1 MKEKVFFIPV
11 TGPADDAAACARLR
25 ELVVSEKL
33 LGFIAEKDMV
43 AIKTHFGEGKKTGHV
58 PPLYL
63 KMLGDL
69 AREMKGSPFLTETQT
84 LYKGNRTDAVSHLNH
99 AQAQGYGYD
108 ATGMPIIMADGLYGD
123 EETEV
128 RVPGKL
134 YQSVKL
140 ASGIVKAAS
149 LVLVS
154 HFTGHLAAGFGCAL
168 KNMGMGCSSRRG
180 KMTQHS
186 TARPKIKAKVCT
198 KCGLCVMWC
207 PASAVTMQD
216 KSAVI
221 DGAKCIG
228 CGQCLAVCRF
238 DAVAYNWG
246 ATYEELQKKVV
257 EHAWGV
263 ARGKEKKMVCVNF
276 LTRISKD
283 CDCMNVYE
291 QMVPDIGI
299 VVSRDPV
306 AADAASLDLVE
317 QSAGK
322 KLSEIAYDIPY
333 RFQIEYAREIGFGNP
348 DYELVTAKNH

>member
-1 MKEKVFFIPV
+1 MKEKVFFIPSAA
-11 TGPADDAAACARLR
+11 PADEAAACGRLQR
-25 ELVVSEKL
+25 LITSENL
-33 LGFIAEKDMV
+33 LGFIAERDMV
-43 AIKTHFGEGKKTGHV
+43 AVKTHFGEGKKTGHV

-63 KMLGDL
+63 KMLGEL
-69 AREMKGSPFLTETQT
+69 VSEKKGCPFLTETQT

-108 ATGMPIIMADGLYGD
+108 HTGLPIIMADGLYGD

-128 RVPGKL
+128 PVPGKL

-140 ASGIVKAAS
+140 ASGIVKASS

-154 HFTGHLAAGFGCAL
+154 HFTGHLGTGFGSAL

-180 KMTQHS
+180 KMIQHS
-186 TARPKIKAKVCT
+186 TAKPKIKAKACT
-198 KCGLCVMWC
+198 KCGLCVQWC
-207 PASAVTMQD
+207 PASAVSMLEQ
-216 KSAVI
+216 SAVI
-221 DGAKCIG
+221 DREICIG

-246 ATYEELQKKVV
+246 ATYEDLQKKVV

-263 ARGKEKKMVCVNF
+263 ARSKENKMVCVNF

-291 QMVPDIGI
+291 QIVPDIGI
-299 VVSRDPV
+299 VVSHDPV

-317 QSAGK
+317 QRAGK
-322 KLSEIAYDIPY
+322 KLSDIAYNIPY
-333 RFQIEYAREIGFGNP
+333 RFQIDYAREIGFGNP
-348 DYELVTAKNH
+348 DYELITVE

>member
-1 MKEKVFFIPV
+1 MKEKVYFIPSAA
-11 TGPADDAAACARLR
+11 TADDTAACGRLR
-25 ELVVSEKL
+25 ELIESENL
-33 LGFIAEKDMV
+33 FGFIAGRDMV
-43 AIKTHFGEGKKTGHV
+43 AVKTHFGEGTKTGHV
-58 PPLYL
+58 APLYL
-63 KMLGDL
+63 KMLGEL
-69 AREMKGSPFLTETQT
+69 AREKKGSPFLTETQT

-99 AQAQGYGYD
+99 AQAQGFGFEQ
-108 ATGMPIIMADGLYGD
+108 TGIPIIMADGLYGD

-128 RVPGKL
+128 QVPGKI
-134 YQSVKL
+134 YSSVKL

-149 LVLVS
+149 LVMVS

-186 TARPKIKAKVCT
+186 TAKPKIKAKACT
-198 KCGLCVMWC
+198 KCGLCVQWC
-207 PASAVTMQD
+207 PATAITMNEQ
-216 KSAVI
+216 SAVI
-221 DGAKCIG
+221 DSAKCIG

-246 ATYEELQKKVV
+246 ATYEDLQKKVV

-263 ARGKEKKMVCVNF
+263 ARGKEKKMICVNF

-283 CDCMNVYE
+283 CDCMNVFE
-291 QMVPDIGI
+291 RIVPDIGI

-317 QSAGK
+317 QKAGK
-322 KLSEIAYDIPY
+322 KLSDIAYSIPY
-333 RFQIEYAREIGFGNP
+333 RFQIDYAREIGFGNP
-348 DYELVTAKNH
+348 DYELVTAD